1 MALLE
6 YNEITKK
13 KFIVFE
19 GEPYEILDSHVFRK
33 QQRKPVNQVK
43 MRSLL
48 GQRVVEH
55 SFHQSEKVDEAEID
69 SKPLK
74 FIYGN
79 RGEYVFSELNDA
91 SKRMTFKEDV
101 VGEQGK
107 FMKANAEVELL
118 TFEDKI
124 VGFKMPIKV
133 DLKVVDAPPA
143 VKGDTAQGAVK
154 QAKLETGITINVP
167 LFINE
172 GDMVR
177 VNSETGQYV
186 ERADKDRS

>member
-13 KFIVFE
+13 KYIVFE

-43 MRSLL
+43 MRHLI
-48 GQRVVEH
+48 GGRVVEH
-55 SFHQSEKVDEAEID
+55 SFHQSEKVEEAEID

-74 FIYGN
+74 YLYN
-79 RGEYVFSELNDA
+79 NKGEFWFCEPNDP
-91 SKRMTFKEDV
+91 SKRTSFKEEFL
-101 VGEQGK
+101 GGQGK
-107 FMKANAEVELL
+107 FMKPNSSVELL

-124 VGFKMPIKV
+124 VGFKMPVKA
-133 DLKVVDAPPA
+133 DLKVVEAPPA
-143 VKGDTAQGAVK
+143 VKGDTAQGAMK
-154 QAKLETGITINVP
+154 QAKLETGATINVP

-172 GDMVR
+172 GDIIR
-177 VNSETGQYV
+177 VNTETGQYV
-186 ERADKDRS
+186 ERADKS